1 MAAPAPL
8 RVGSLTDLLPL
19 PPDLLGVR
27 AVAVHR
33 RLFGFRTRQ
42 ILGLRKGLL
51 LGDPLAP
58 QILVDL
64 LILLA
69 EVRTPNGQLASW
81 LVSRLKQGLY
91 CPPASEQLV
100 LFLPTR
106 A

>member
-1 MAAPAPL
+1 M
-8 RVGSLTDLLPL
+8 
-19 PPDLLGVR
+19 
-27 AVAVHR
+27 AVHR

-64 LILLA
+64 LILLVEA
-69 EVRTPNGQLASW
+69 RTPNGQQASW
-81 LVSRLKQGLY
+81 LVSRLKLGLC
-91 CPPASEQLV
+91 CPPASERSVFALV
-100 LFLPTR
+100 LTR

>member
-1 MAAPAPL
+1 MAL
-8 RVGSLTDLLPL
+8 
-19 PPDLLGVR
+19 
-27 AVAVHR
+27 HR

-69 EVRTPNGQLASW
+69 EVRTPNGQQASW
-81 LVSRLKQGLY
+81 LESKLKLGLC